1 MATETSTPGD
11 RPQTRTTPSRP
22 IVPAALW
29 PALTPVQQQHVRETL
44 AAVCREWL
52 ITTSPREVTH
62 DE

>member
-11 RPQTRTTPSRP
+11 RPQTRATPSCP
-22 IVPAALW
+22 IVPATLW

-52 ITTSPREVTH
+52 ITMNPREVTH